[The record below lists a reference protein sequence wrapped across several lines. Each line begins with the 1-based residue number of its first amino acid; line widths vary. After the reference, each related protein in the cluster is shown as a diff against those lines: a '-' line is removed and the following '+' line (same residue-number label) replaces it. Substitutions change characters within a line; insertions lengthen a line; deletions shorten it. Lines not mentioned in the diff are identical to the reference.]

1 MTNLSDEVEEP
12 NLRHPGRSIEVTD
25 CVPYY
30 KELIRRAA
38 VLAVLQDGADG
49 RDLVVT
55 GVHLEQAIDELA
67 EGGRL
72 AGRIL
77 GFHQSGEED
86 SVRSMVTG
94 FPQCS

>member
-1 MTNLSDEVEEP
+1 M
-12 NLRHPGRSIEVTD
+12 HPGRSIEVTD

-30 KELIRRAA
+30 KELLRRAS
-38 VLAVLQDGADG
+38 VLAALQAAVEGDE
-49 RDLVVT
+49 LVVT
-55 GVHLEQAIDELA
+55 DAHLEQAIDELA

-77 GFHQSGEED
+77 GFHQTGEED

-94 FPQCS
+94 FPAPGRWH